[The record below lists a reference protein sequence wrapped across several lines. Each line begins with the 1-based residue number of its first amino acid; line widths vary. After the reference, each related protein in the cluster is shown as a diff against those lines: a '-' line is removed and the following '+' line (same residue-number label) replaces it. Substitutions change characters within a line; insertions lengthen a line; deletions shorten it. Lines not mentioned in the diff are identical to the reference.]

1 LLSHGFVRAADG
13 TITTFVAPGAGT
25 TGAAGTFPTSINA
38 AGTIAGYYMN
48 LDRAHGFVRSTDG
61 TVTTIDPPGD
71 VDGTY
76 AESINTQGGPS

>member
-1 LLSHGFVRAADG
+1 
-13 TITTFVAPGAGT
+13 
-25 TGAAGTFPTSINA
+25 
-38 AGTIAGYYMN
+38 MN

-76 AESINTQGGPS
+76 AESINTKGTIVGFYYDSNHAAHGFLWTP